1 VDFREE
7 RIGKNEALFREVN
20 ERIGDVSS
28 AGAEA
33 EFLCECGDRDCT
45 SPIRLTLVEYED
57 VRAHATHFFVI
68 PGHEITD
75 VESVVA
81 ENDRFFVVAKREG
94 GPAEVAVERDP
105 RS

>member
-1 VDFREE
+1 MDFREE
-7 RIGKNEALFREVN
+7 RIGKNETLFREVN
-20 ERIGDVSS
+20 ERIGDVSA

-45 SPIRLTLVEYED
+45 SPIRLTLAEYEE
-57 VRAHATHFFVI
+57 VRANGPHFFVL

-75 VESVVA
+75 VENVVA

-94 GPAEVAVERDP
+94 GPAELALDRDP